1 MRIKTHLI
9 SGLATAGV
17 VLVALNGGPVAADRA
32 EAPAT
37 QDRNVTVDPAMLGGL
52 SFRHLSVFQRGGRVT
67 AVAGVPSNEQLYYA
81 GSTGG
86 GVWKTADAGT
96 TWTPISDGFFEA
108 GSIGAIEVS
117 ESDPNVI
124 YVGTGSACPRG
135 NVSPGVG
142 MYKSTDAGK
151 TWQHIGLRNAGAIG
165 RIQIHPTNPNIVYV
179 AVLGNLF
186 APSKERGVYRSR
198 DGGATWELVHFLS
211 DRTGAVDLSLDMK
224 NPDVLFAAMWTVER
238 KPWSIDSGSIEGGLF
253 KSVDGGS
260 RWQRVGGGFPSKV
273 MLGKIGVSISRAN
286 PQRVYAIVEAG
297 EDQGG
302 VFRSDDAG
310 ATWTRTYARRD
321 LLQRA
326 FYYTHI
332 FADPANADTVYAF
345 NVGAFKSTDGG
356 KSFGSAGINSHSD
369 YHAMWIN
376 PKNSRAMVVGNDG
389 GGTVSLN
396 GSPWTGQE
404 NQATSEIYR
413 LAVDTRATYWVYGAQ
428 QDNNTVAVPSQ
439 GNAETYGV
447 GGGESGY
454 IAVDPR
460 DYNIVYAGNY
470 GGVISRIDR
479 KFNTSENVKVYAD
492 METGQQALDMKYRF
506 QWNSPI
512 RISPNNPDIVYTTSQ
527 FVHRTRNGGLD
538 WEVISPDLTRNDK
551 RRLGYSGGEGITR
564 DSTGVEV
571 YATIFAFEESPKV
584 PGLLW
589 AGSDDGLVHVSRD
602 NGKNWKNITPPGL
615 PEGCVNVI
623 DLSAHDPGRAHIAVY
638 RYRQGDQTPYI
649 YQTSDYGA
657 SWKRLADGTNGIPA
671 NHFVRVVREDPVR
684 KGLLYAGTEFGLYAS
699 FDDGAHWQSF
709 QLNLPRTPVTDIL
722 IYRDDLILT
731 TQGRGFYI
739 LDNVSVPRGARV
751 GAQPPAAVL
760 FKPEDAYRSGGQVPT
775 FYYWFRE
782 APTAPVTIEVTNA
795 QGKVMY
801 TTTAQPGA
809 AAPAAAA
816 PAAPPAGGG
825 RGAGGGGGGRGGGG
839 GAPAGPPASAVQG
852 MNSASWSNLRLPAYF
867 TIPPGIVLWGGGGGG
882 PKVPPGMYTVK
893 MSSGTWSESQT
904 FRVRTDPRYVPE
916 MTEAQGAE
924 QLRLAEEVG
933 LMVKDLYDNL
943 ARIRDARKQAA
954 DLATKTPAL
963 AGAAKTLKDRL
974 DAVEADMTQMQG
986 EGGQDALNFPGRT
999 DNQLLS
1005 LYGAIIGP
1013 ERRMGS
1019 PILERYKDLKPQAE
1033 ALRKRWMTALK
1044 DDVGAFNAAAT
1055 RAGVAPIV
1063 VK

>member
-1 MRIKTHLI
+1 
-9 SGLATAGV
+9 
-17 VLVALNGGPVAADRA
+17 
-32 EAPAT
+32 
-37 QDRNVTVDPAMLGGL
+37 
-52 SFRHLSVFQRGGRVT
+52 
-67 AVAGVPSNEQLYYA
+67 
-81 GSTGG
+81 
-86 GVWKTADAGT
+86 
-96 TWTPISDGFFEA
+96 
-108 GSIGAIEVS
+108 
-117 ESDPNVI
+117 
-124 YVGTGSACPRG
+124 
-135 NVSPGVG
+135 

-211 DRTGAVDLSLDMK
+211 DRTGAVDLALDMK

-238 KPWSIDSGSIEGGLF
+238 KAVVDRFRQHRGRSVQVGRRRFALAACRRRISVEGHA
-253 KSVDGGS
+253 
-260 RWQRVGGGFPSKV
+260 WQDRR
-273 MLGKIGVSISRAN
+273 LDSRA
-286 PQRVYAIVEAG
+286 PIPSASTPSSRPARIRAACSVRMTRVAPGPGRTPAAICCSA
-297 EDQGG
+297 
-302 VFRSDDAG
+302 RS
-310 ATWTRTYARRD
+310 TTRTSSR
-321 LLQRA
+321 
-326 FYYTHI
+326 I
-332 FADPANADTVYAF
+332 PANADTVYAF

-356 KSFGSAGINSHSD
+356 KTFGSAGINSHSD

-396 GSPWTGQE
+396 GSPWTAQE

-413 LAVDTRATYWVYGAQ
+413 LTVDTRAPYWVYGAQ

-470 GGVISRIDR
+470 GGTISRIDR

-571 YATIFAFEESPKV
+571 TAPSSRSKSHRRCRASV
-584 PGLLW
+584 G
-589 AGSDDGLVHVSRD
+589 GSDDGLVHISRD

-684 KGLLYAGTEFGLYAS
+684 KGLLYAGTEFRPVRILRRWRSLAVVSIEPAQDAS
-699 FDDGAHWQSF
+699 HRHSDLPGRSDSDDAGPRVLHSGQRLGSERCARRRTATRCGALQTRGRISF
-709 QLNLPRTPVTDIL
+709 RRAGPDVLLL
-722 IYRDDLILT
+722 
-731 TQGRGFYI
+731 
-739 LDNVSVPRGARV
+739 VPRSADGPADDRSHERARQGDVHDNRAARFGGA
-751 GAQPPAAVL
+751 
-760 FKPEDAYRSGGQVPT
+760 SGGNSS
-775 FYYWFRE
+775 R
-782 APTAPVTIEVTNA
+782 
-795 QGKVMY
+795 
-801 TTTAQPGA
+801 A
-809 AAPAAAA
+809 AC
-816 PAAPPAGGG
+816 G
-825 RGAGGGGGGRGGGG
+825 
-839 GAPAGPPASAVQG
+839 
-852 MNSASWSNLRLPAYF
+852 W
-867 TIPPGIVLWGGGGGG
+867 
-882 PKVPPGMYTVK
+882 
-893 MSSGTWSESQT
+893 
-904 FRVRTDPRYVPE
+904 
-916 MTEAQGAE
+916 
-924 QLRLAEEVG
+924 
-933 LMVKDLYDNL
+933 
-943 ARIRDARKQAA
+943 
-954 DLATKTPAL
+954 
-963 AGAAKTLKDRL
+963 
-974 DAVEADMTQMQG
+974 
-986 EGGQDALNFPGRT
+986 
-999 DNQLLS
+999 
-1005 LYGAIIGP
+1005 
-1013 ERRMGS
+1013 
-1019 PILERYKDLKPQAE
+1019 
-1033 ALRKRWMTALK
+1033 
-1044 DDVGAFNAAAT
+1044 
-1055 RAGVAPIV
+1055 
-1063 VK
+1063 